1 WFAMNRR
8 ATAKS
13 GATLLDTP
21 FKSEKFAS
29 SGFVRA
35 VITPDG
41 RYVAYTVETQG
52 KQSIWLRQLETSE
65 NNQIVPPTDDQY
77 LGMATSHDGHSL
89 YFVRRA
95 PLDPPTSEL
104 YRIATFGGIAVKITQ
119 HTEGTVSLSP

>member
-41 RYVAYTVETQG
+41 KYVAYTVETQG

-65 NNQIVPPTDDQY
+65 NIQIVPPTNDQY
-77 LGMATSHDGHSL
+77 LGMATSHDGNSL

-95 PLDPPTSEL
+95 PRARSTPQP
-104 YRIATFGGIAVKITQ
+104 YRITI
-119 HTEGTVSLSP
+119 